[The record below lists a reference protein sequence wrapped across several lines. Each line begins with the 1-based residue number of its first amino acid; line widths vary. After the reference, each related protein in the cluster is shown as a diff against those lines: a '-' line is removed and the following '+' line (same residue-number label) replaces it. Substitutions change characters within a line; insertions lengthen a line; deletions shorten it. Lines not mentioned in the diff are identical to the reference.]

1 MSRFSVMIFTISIL
15 LISCN
20 KDDTSPQGQQVVED
34 NFFALKVGNSWI
46 YNFFKPNNSTG
57 VLENVGVQVEVE
69 VIGETTIMENRYYT
83 IQTTTIGND
92 NFECTLC
99 EENGV
104 STLQVRDSLGYLID
118 GSGNILFSSENTQDY
133 LVASYG
139 WGDVYK
145 VLRENEV
152 LVTVPAGQFSCL
164 LNEKYAINPDGDLF
178 DGRALQY
185 FSEGGGEI
193 KRTFV
198 AVTSGRLFFEKQLMS
213 FNIN

>member
-1 MSRFSVMIFTISIL
+1 MIFTISIL

-20 KDDTSPQGQQVVED
+20 KDDTSPQGQQVVEES
-34 NFFALKVGNSWI
+34 FFALKVGNSWI
-46 YNFFKPNNSTG
+46 YNFFRPIYMTG

-69 VIGETTIMENRYYT
+69 VTEETTTMENRYYT

-92 NFECTLC
+92 SFECIVC

-133 LVASYG
+133 LVASHS

-164 LNEKYAINPDGDLF
+164 LNEKYVINPDGEIF
-178 DGRALQY
+178 DGRAHQY
-185 FSEGGGEI
+185 FSEGVGEI

-198 AVTSGRLFFEKQLMS
+198 FVTSGSLIIEKQLIS
-213 FNIN
+213 FSIN

>member
-1 MSRFSVMIFTISIL
+1 MIFTISIL

-46 YNFFKPNNSTG
+46 YNFFRPNNSTG

-69 VIGETTIMENRYYT
+69 VTEETTIIENRYYT
-83 IQTTTIGND
+83 IQTTTLGND
-92 NFECTLC
+92 NGECPLC
-99 EENGV
+99 GENGV

-133 LVASYG
+133 LVASHS

-164 LNEKYAINPDGDLF
+164 LNEKYAINPNDSLYA
-178 DGRALQY
+178 GRAHQY
-185 FSEGGGEI
+185 FSEGVGEI

-198 AVTSGRLFFEKQLMS
+198 FVISGSLILEKQLIS
-213 FNIN
+213 FSIN